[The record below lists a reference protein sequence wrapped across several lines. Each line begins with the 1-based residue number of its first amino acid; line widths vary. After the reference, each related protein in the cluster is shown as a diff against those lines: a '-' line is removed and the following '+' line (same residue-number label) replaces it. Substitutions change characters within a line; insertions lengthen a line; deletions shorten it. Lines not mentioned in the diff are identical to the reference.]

1 MTAENTSHGTTT
13 VDTQVYT
20 KIAAQAASK
29 IPGVGAGSG
38 GLLHL
43 GKPRVIAGKPDATV
57 EVLGNTVAVDLK
69 VGIRYPLNLRQ
80 TCDAIRQQ
88 VIDELMK
95 YLGSHQFKLI
105 STLLGFTQVQ
115 PVPKRGF
122 YDEQVLACPQCPDC
136 NVADRFSRAAW
147 YLGDFSGDMYNP
159 IDQWRVA

>member
-29 IPGVGAGSG
+29 IPGVGASSG

-43 GKPRVIAGKPDATV
+43 GKPRLIAGKPDATV

-95 YLGSHQFKLI
+95 YLGVS
-105 STLLGFTQVQ
+105 SVQV
-115 PVPKRGF
+115 
-122 YDEQVLACPQCPDC
+122 DIDI
-136 NVADRFSRAAW
+136 AW
-147 YLGDFSGDMYNP
+147 LHAGSASSKER
-159 IDQWRVA
+159 ILR

>member
-29 IPGVGAGSG
+29 IPGVGASSA

-43 GKPRVIAGKPDATV
+43 GKPRAISGKPDATV
-57 EVLGNTVAVDLK
+57 EVLGGTVAVDLK

-88 VIDELMK
+88 VIDELIE
-95 YLGSHQFKLI
+95 YLGVSSVQVDIDIVWLHAG
-105 STLLGFTQVQ
+105 ST
-115 PVPKRGF
+115 
-122 YDEQVLACPQCPDC
+122 
-136 NVADRFSRAAW
+136 NSRERI
-147 YLGDFSGDMYNP
+147 L
-159 IDQWRVA
+159 R